1 MSLCPMCQNGLPSS
15 CLTGLCGLSPEAPLV
30 LPSLTSVQIE
40 ITDVSEEEDTRH
52 SRSSSRTRKRS
63 SGSQSAG
70 RKEAAKLYP
79 LEATK
84 PCEWQGKANCG
95 GGDYPILGC
104 PTGVNSVQQA
114 RHHGPEKNV
123 QNNEKGNVH
132 RICHYCH
139 YRWHAANDPTY
150 NWNAGVWPPHK
161 PRLLTAVEQAKQ
173 VIDYMRYLTSG
184 RKKKEKVDD

>member
-1 MSLCPMCQNGLPSS
+1 MILCPMCQNGMPSS
-15 CLTGLCGLSPEAPLV
+15 CLTGSCGLNPEVPLV
-30 LPSLTSVQIE
+30 LPSLTSVQLE
-40 ITDVSEEEDTRH
+40 ITDVSEEEDTRR

-63 SGSQSAG
+63 SNSQSAG

-79 LEATK
+79 LNTTK

-104 PTGVNSVQQA
+104 PTGVDSVQQA